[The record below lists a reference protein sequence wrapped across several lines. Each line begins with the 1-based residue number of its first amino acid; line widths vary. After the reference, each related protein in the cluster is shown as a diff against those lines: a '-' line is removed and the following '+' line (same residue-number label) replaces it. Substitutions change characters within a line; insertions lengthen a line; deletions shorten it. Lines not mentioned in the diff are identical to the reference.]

1 VILGVRDGGGK
12 KEGTPCDHTTSYIK
26 KVYENGE
33 ISFKYCGKCGEI
45 LKKGKKH
52 FKFE

>member
-1 VILGVRDGGGK
+1 MTRKQVPEDLDV
-12 KEGTPCDHTTSYIK
+12 PCDHLTGYVK

-33 ISFKYCGKCGEI
+33 ICLKYCGKCGEI